1 MIKPKISRTNLII
14 SFVIII
20 FALLI
25 SLSISYYALYKFTFA
40 GDRIIYG
47 KKTSEVARE
56 IREELLKRSDITSI
70 SFPSGPSK
78 DALKL
83 VGFFVKRENPAG
95 TMVIC
100 HGYQSNKEFL
110 YGYIDMFPDWNIL
123 LFDFRAHGQSAG
135 KITSVGCHEYKDI
148 IAAVQYLK
156 TSLQN
161 SVNPEN
167 HTQLPLVIIGISMGG
182 AATLKAAEV
191 DQDLCDAIIVDSTYA
206 NLNATIL
213 QSFSLK
219 SKLPYYPFFPIIK
232 QMFNYVANC
241 DMSSMNPVESV
252 QHIQKP
258 ILFIHSC
265 DDTFISP
272 LNAVRLYAN
281 SVNKKSEIWIGPRCR
296 HGFLHCYYPRIYQE
310 KVINFLDKALK
321 K

>member
-1 MIKPKISRTNLII
+1 MMKPKISRTNLII
-14 SFVIII
+14 SLVIIVL
-20 FALLI
+20 ALLI

-47 KKTSEVARE
+47 KRTSEVAHE
-56 IREELLKRSDITSI
+56 IREELLKHENITAL

-78 DALKL
+78 NALNL
-83 VGFFVKRENPAG
+83 VGFFVKRDKPMG

-110 YGYIDMFPDWNIL
+110 YPYIDMFPDWNIL

-135 KITSVGCHEYKDI
+135 EITSVGCHEYKDV
-148 IAAVQYLK
+148 IAAVDYLK
-156 TSLQN
+156 KSIYRSEN
-161 SVNPEN
+161 SPK
-167 HTQLPLVIIGISMGG
+167 LPLVIIGISMGG
-182 AATLKAAEV
+182 AATLKAAEINPE
-191 DQDLCDAIIVDSTYA
+191 LCDAIIVDSTYA

-252 QHIQKP
+252 RTIQKP
-258 ILFIHSC
+258 IFFIHSC
-265 DDTFISP
+265 NDTFISP
-272 LNAVRLYAN
+272 VNALQLYAN
-281 SVNKKSEIWIGPRCR
+281 SVNKKSDIWIGPRCR
-296 HGFLHCYYPRIYQE
+296 HGFLYNEYPKLYQE
-310 KVINFLDKALK
+310 KVNNFLHKAFTN
-321 K
+321 